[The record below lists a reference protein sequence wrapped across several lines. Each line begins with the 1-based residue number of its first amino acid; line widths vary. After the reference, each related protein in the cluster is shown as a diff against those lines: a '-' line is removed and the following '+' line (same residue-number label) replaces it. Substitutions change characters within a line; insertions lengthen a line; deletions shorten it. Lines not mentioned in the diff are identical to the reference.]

1 MMSVSFLGPSRMF
14 DLLLLQIK
22 LNLMDMK
29 RLGLSPG
36 RIPISG
42 AGMLTHARELKWL
55 ALLPLFFPL
64 TLFAQDIR
72 VKGTAKDASD
82 KAAVEFV
89 NVVLRTTDSLLVTG
103 ISTDDKGAFTLER
116 ITEGDYL
123 LILSAVGYDDNVIE
137 LDKLHAS
144 VDLGDIYM
152 EPASVDL
159 GDVTVTASSIVN
171 KADRKIVFPTENQ
184 LKVSTNG
191 VNLLRS
197 MMLPRIEVD
206 PMTNAVSLTGQG
218 ELQLRINGVEATNSD
233 LIALQPQDIVRIEYI
248 ENPGL
253 RYGKAEAVLNYITRR
268 HESGGS
274 VNLDLM
280 QSPHV
285 LFAQDH
291 LSAKFNHKRS
301 EFGLSYDFWARDFF
315 EYWRTNEEV
324 FRFEDQTELH
334 RYEEGKPGRA
344 SELGHNFSFNYNYQ
358 NPDKSYLNVTARMY
372 AYKQPH
378 IDFRSDLYT
387 LERPG
392 YVVEISDLTD
402 KKTYRPSLDI
412 YFQQQLKNEQSL
424 IFNVVGTYIRT
435 NEDRE
440 YGEYWQETP
449 ITQVHTNV
457 EGNKYSVIGEA
468 IYEKNFK
475 NGKLSAGIKHIQA
488 ISNNEYTETNT
499 YKTKMRQADSYAYA
513 EYQGRAKKLT
523 YSVGV
528 GMNRSW
534 YKQEGQDD
542 YETYVLQPRLS
553 LHYTFSDRF
562 YMRAKGELSNCPPSL
577 SELSAV
583 TQSIDSLLVQRGNP
597 ELSPYKLWKL
607 DYDTEYKWDRFSLLG
622 SLSYSNMPNPVME
635 ETTRENGLFVR
646 SFANQKRM
654 QKIHSFLTFRTGPW
668 WNILQLSLTGGVN
681 HYISEGH
688 TYSHRYTN
696 WYYRAQ
702 VMAQYKGWMGLFDIQ
717 SRWNDFFGETLV
729 GGENMHQLMLAYNYK
744 NIQVGL
750 IVINPFVDN
759 YKRENE
765 NWNQYASSIR
775 SNYINESSRVFLLK
789 FSWNFNFGRKYDS
802 IRKKV
807 SNSDSNSGVMSV
819 GK

>member
-1 MMSVSFLGPSRMF
+1 MKEVLLSLIFL
-14 DLLLLQIK
+14 
-22 LNLMDMK
+22 
-29 RLGLSPG
+29 
-36 RIPISG
+36 
-42 AGMLTHARELKWL
+42 
-55 ALLPLFFPL
+55 PL

-72 VKGTAKDASD
+72 IKGTTKDASD
-82 KAAVEFV
+82 KAAVAFV

-103 ISTDDKGAFTLER
+103 ISTDDKGAFTLEK
-116 ITEGDYL
+116 IQKGDYL
-123 LILSAVGYDDNVIE
+123 LILSAVGYDDSVIE
-137 LDKLHAS
+137 LDKLYAS

-159 GDVTVTASSIVN
+159 SDVTVTASSIVN
-171 KADRKIVFPTENQ
+171 RADRKIIFPTENQ

-197 MMLPRIEVD
+197 MMLPRVEVN

-218 ELQLRINGVEATNSD
+218 ELQLRINGVEATNTD

-285 LFAQDH
+285 MFAQDH

-344 SELGHNFSFNYNYQ
+344 SEQGHNFSFNYNYQ

-392 YVVEISDLTD
+392 YIVEMSDLTD

-412 YFQQQLKNEQSL
+412 YYQQQLKNEQNL
-424 IFNVVGTYIRT
+424 IFNVVGTYIRS

-468 IYEKNFK
+468 VYKKNFK
-475 NGKLSAGIKHIQA
+475 NGKLSAGLKHTQA
-488 ISNNEYTETNT
+488 ISDNSYMGANVYT
-499 YKTKMRQADSYAYA
+499 TKMKQADSYAYA
-513 EYQGRAKKLT
+513 EYQGRVQKLT
-523 YSVGV
+523 YTLGV
-528 GMNRSW
+528 GLNRSW
-534 YKQEGQDD
+534 YKQEGQND
-542 YETYVLQPRLS
+542 YEAYVFQPRLS
-553 LHYTFSDRF
+553 LNYAFSDRF
-562 YMRAKGELSNCPPSL
+562 YMRAKGELTNIPPSL

-583 TQSIDSLLVQRGNP
+583 TQSIDSLLMQRGNP
-597 ELSPYKLWKL
+597 NLSPYKIWKL
-607 DYDTEYKWDRFSLLG
+607 NYDTEYKWSEFSLLG
-622 SLSYSNMPNPVME
+622 SLSYMNMPNPVME
-635 ETTRENGLFVR
+635 VTSRENGLFVR
-646 SFANQKRM
+646 SYLNQKRM
-654 QKIHSFLTFRTGPW
+654 QKILSSITLRTAPL

-681 HYISEGH
+681 YYISEGQNYLH
-688 TYSHRYTN
+688 KYTN

-702 VMAQYKGWMGLFDIQ
+702 VMAQYKGWMGLFGIQ
-717 SRWNDFFGETLV
+717 SLWNDFFGETLI

-744 NIQVGL
+744 NIQIGL
-750 IVINPFVDN
+750 VVINPFVDN

-775 SNYINESSRVFLLK
+775 SNYINESSRAFLLK
-789 FSWNFNFGRKYDS
+789 FAWNFNFGRKYES
-802 IRKKV
+802 VRKKV
-807 SNSDSNSGVMSV
+807 YNGDYNSGVMSV

>member
-1 MMSVSFLGPSRMF
+1 
-14 DLLLLQIK
+14 
-22 LNLMDMK
+22 MK
-29 RLGLSPG
+29 RLGLSLG

-42 AGMLTHARELKWL
+42 AGMLTHARKLKWL
-55 ALLPLFFPL
+55 ALLSLFFPL

-103 ISTDDKGAFTLER
+103 ISTDDKGAFTLEK
-116 ITEGDYL
+116 IQKGDYL
-123 LILSAVGYDDNVIE
+123 LILSAVGYDDNIIE

-324 FRFEDQTELH
+324 FRFEDQTVLH

-392 YVVEISDLTD
+392 YVVEMSDLTD

-499 YKTKMRQADSYAYA
+499 YKTKMKQADSYAYA

-553 LHYTFSDRF
+553 LHYAFSDRF

-607 DYDTEYKWDRFSLLG
+607 DYDTEYKWGRFSLLG

-681 HYISEGH
+681 HYISKGH
-688 TYSHRYTN
+688 SYSHRYTN

-702 VMAQYKGWMGLFDIQ
+702 VMAQYKGWMGMFGIQ

-729 GGENMHQLMLAYNYK
+729 GGENMHHLMLAYNYK

-750 IVINPFVDN
+750 IVINPFMDN
-759 YKRENE
+759 YKTENE

>member
-1 MMSVSFLGPSRMF
+1 MF

-22 LNLMDMK
+22 LNLMNMK
-29 RLGLSPG
+29 RLGLSLG

-42 AGMLTHARELKWL
+42 AGMLTHARKLKWL
-55 ALLPLFFPL
+55 ALLSLFFPL

-103 ISTDDKGAFTLER
+103 ISTDDKGAFTLEK
-116 ITEGDYL
+116 IQKGDYL
-123 LILSAVGYDDNVIE
+123 LILSAVGYDDNIIE

-301 EFGLSYDFWARDFF
+301 EFGLSYDLWARDFF

-358 NPDKSYLNVTARMY
+358 NPDKSYLNVTARMF

-378 IDFRSDLYT
+378 TDFKSDLYT

-392 YVVEISDLTD
+392 YVVEMSDLTD

-412 YFQQQLKNEQSL
+412 YYQQKLKNEQSL
-424 IFNVVGTYIRT
+424 IFNVVGTYIRS

-499 YKTKMRQADSYAYA
+499 YKTKMKQADSYAYA
-513 EYQGRAKKLT
+513 EYQGRAQKLT

-553 LHYTFSDRF
+553 LHYAFSDHF

-607 DYDTEYKWDRFSLLG
+607 DYDTEYKWGRFSLLG

-702 VMAQYKGWMGLFDIQ
+702 VMAQYKGWMGMFGIQ

-729 GGENMHQLMLAYNYK
+729 GGENMHHLMLAYNYK

-750 IVINPFVDN
+750 IVINPFMDN
-759 YKRENE
+759 YKTENE

-789 FSWNFNFGRKYDS
+789 FAWNFNFGRKYDTV
-802 IRKKV
+802 RKKI

>member
-1 MMSVSFLGPSRMF
+1 
-14 DLLLLQIK
+14 
-22 LNLMDMK
+22 MK

-42 AGMLTHARELKWL
+42 AGMLTHARKLKWL
-55 ALLPLFFPL
+55 ALLSLFFPL

-72 VKGTAKDASD
+72 VKGTAKDASN

-103 ISTDDKGAFTLER
+103 ISTDDKGAFTLEK
-116 ITEGDYL
+116 IQKGDYL
-123 LILSAVGYDDNVIE
+123 LILSAVGYDDNIIE

-274 VNLDLM
+274 VNLDLT
-280 QSPHV
+280 QSPHI

-324 FRFEDQTELH
+324 FRFEDQTVLH

-392 YVVEISDLTD
+392 YVVEMSDLTD

-468 IYEKNFK
+468 IYEKNF
-475 NGKLSAGIKHIQA
+475 
-488 ISNNEYTETNT
+488 
-499 YKTKMRQADSYAYA
+499 
-513 EYQGRAKKLT
+513 
-523 YSVGV
+523 
-528 GMNRSW
+528 
-534 YKQEGQDD
+534 
-542 YETYVLQPRLS
+542 
-553 LHYTFSDRF
+553 
-562 YMRAKGELSNCPPSL
+562 
-577 SELSAV
+577 
-583 TQSIDSLLVQRGNP
+583 
-597 ELSPYKLWKL
+597 
-607 DYDTEYKWDRFSLLG
+607 
-622 SLSYSNMPNPVME
+622 
-635 ETTRENGLFVR
+635 
-646 SFANQKRM
+646 
-654 QKIHSFLTFRTGPW
+654 
-668 WNILQLSLTGGVN
+668 
-681 HYISEGH
+681 
-688 TYSHRYTN
+688 
-696 WYYRAQ
+696 
-702 VMAQYKGWMGLFDIQ
+702 
-717 SRWNDFFGETLV
+717 
-729 GGENMHQLMLAYNYK
+729 
-744 NIQVGL
+744 
-750 IVINPFVDN
+750 
-759 YKRENE
+759 
-765 NWNQYASSIR
+765 
-775 SNYINESSRVFLLK
+775 
-789 FSWNFNFGRKYDS
+789 
-802 IRKKV
+802 
-807 SNSDSNSGVMSV
+807 
-819 GK
+819 

>member
-1 MMSVSFLGPSRMF
+1 MMSVLILGPSRMF

-42 AGMLTHARELKWL
+42 AGMLTHARKLKWL

-197 MMLPRIEVD
+197 MMLPRVEVD

-274 VNLDLM
+274 INLDLT

-392 YVVEISDLTD
+392 YVVEMSDLTD

-696 WYYRAQ
+696 WYYRAE
-702 VMAQYKGWMGLFDIQ
+702 VMAQYKGWMGMFGIK
-717 SRWNDFFGETLV
+717 SRWNDFFGETLA
-729 GGENMHQLMLAYNYK
+729 GGENLHQLMLAYNYK

-775 SNYINESSRVFLLK
+775 SNYINESSRAFLLK
-789 FSWNFNFGRKYDS
+789 FAWNFNFGRKYDTV
-802 IRKKV
+802 RKKV
-807 SNSDSNSGVMSV
+807 NNGDYNSGIMSV